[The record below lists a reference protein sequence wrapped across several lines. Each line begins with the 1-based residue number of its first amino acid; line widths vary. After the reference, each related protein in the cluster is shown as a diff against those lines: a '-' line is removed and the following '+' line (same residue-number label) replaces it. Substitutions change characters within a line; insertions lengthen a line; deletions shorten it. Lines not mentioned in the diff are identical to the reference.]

1 MPQKE
6 LTELDLIEQLQFS
19 VDAIGTIINT
29 DLPKMIESLS
39 ELHGRVDGIEDHL
52 KSERLSFKELE
63 STLQDVDAKLDMLLG
78 KVDLLEKRLAELSQ
92 DS

>member
-19 VDAIGTIINT
+19 VDAVGTIINT
-29 DLPKMIESLS
+29 DLPRMIENLS
-39 ELHGRVDGIEDHL
+39 ELQVQVDGIEDHL
-52 KSERLSFKELE
+52 KSERLNFKEFE
-63 STLQDVDAKLDMLLG
+63 STLRDVDAKLDMLLG
-78 KVDLLEKRLAELSQ
+78 KADLLEKRLAELSQ

>member
-6 LTELDLIEQLQFS
+6 LTELELIEQLQFS
-19 VDAIGTIINT
+19 VDAVGTIVNT
-29 DLPKMIESLS
+29 DLPKMVESLS
-39 ELHGRVDGIEDHL
+39 ILHGRVDDIEDHL
-52 KSERLSFKELE
+52 KAEHLSFKGLE

-78 KVDLLEKRLAELSQ
+78 KVDLLEKRLAELSH